1 MDPQQQMEQFQQQEP
16 VQQPVQQQY
25 TQPVQQEYSQPL
37 QQQHTQPIQQEYS
50 QPVQQEYPQPVQQ
63 EYPQPVQQEY
73 TQPAHPYVQPVQET
87 QQDPLNVAP
96 AAVTPPITAEHSHDA
111 QKHMD
116 QTSMEVDDSMN
127 TTITASTIAPLPDF
141 HQSNNGYAQEH
152 HRPQTSYSDTTFS
165 HHYSHGNG
173 DSRFNTPSDADT
185 PPRQGYYSS
194 GKETQM
200 GQSHSRPNSALQHRY
215 PHSEG
220 GRANSYQEQNQR
232 SSQPQQQESNA
243 TKNTS
248 VVIKVGMVGDAQI
261 GKTSLMVK
269 YVEGSWD
276 EDYIQTLGVNFM
288 EKTISIRNTEI
299 TFSIWDLGGQR
310 EFVNML
316 PLVCND
322 AVAILFMFDLTRKS
336 TLNSI
341 KEWYRQGRGF
351 NKTAIP
357 FLVGTKYDHFVNFP
371 REEQEEISNQAKRFA
386 KAMKASLIFS
396 STSHSIN
403 VQKIFKIVLSKA
415 FDLKCTIPEIEN
427 IGEPLLLYQSV

>member
-1 MDPQQQMEQFQQQEP
+1 M
-16 VQQPVQQQY
+16 
-25 TQPVQQEYSQPL
+25 
-37 QQQHTQPIQQEYS
+37 
-50 QPVQQEYPQPVQQ
+50 
-63 EYPQPVQQEY
+63 
-73 TQPAHPYVQPVQET
+73 
-87 QQDPLNVAP
+87 
-96 AAVTPPITAEHSHDA
+96 DA
-111 QKHMD
+111 QHR
-116 QTSMEVDDSMN
+116 QESADDAMAGVEDNMS
-127 TTITASTIAPLPDF
+127 TTPTGYNN
-141 HQSNNGYAQEH
+141 NNGYQPAPRRSSIQSPDYQ
-152 HRPQTSYSDTTFS
+152 PQNPPFS
-165 HHYSHGNG
+165 PN
-173 DSRFNTPSDADT
+173 PDADPNT
-185 PPRQGYYSS
+185 RNGSHPYQQQPMQPYSRPSSGLSGSGDRYGHPQSYQDQPPRAANQAVSN
-194 GKETQM
+194 QA
-200 GQSHSRPNSALQHRY
+200 QS
-215 PHSEG
+215 
-220 GRANSYQEQNQR
+220 
-232 SSQPQQQESNA
+232 
-243 TKNTS
+243 S

-357 FLVGTKYDHFVNFP
+357 FLIGTKYDHFVNFP
-371 REEQEEISNQAKRFA
+371 PQDQEEISNQARRFA
-386 KAMKASLIFS
+386 KAMRASLIFS

-427 IGEPLLLYQSV
+427 TGEPLLIYQSVA